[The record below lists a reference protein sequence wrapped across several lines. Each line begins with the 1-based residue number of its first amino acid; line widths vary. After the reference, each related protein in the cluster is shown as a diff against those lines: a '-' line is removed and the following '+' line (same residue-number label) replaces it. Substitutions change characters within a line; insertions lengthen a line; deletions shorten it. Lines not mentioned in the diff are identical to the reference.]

1 MYLEKRKTTHGLK
14 YYLSHSFREGGKVKK
29 TRVYIGVN
37 LKKSVLDLRVDKAKK
52 LLIQQLN
59 SFKIIRSPINYR
71 FTKREQDLI
80 KLIRDRAKF
89 KVFHLSVKEWA
100 AFTEIFA
107 YHTNAIEGSTVTQ
120 SEVVDILG
128 KNQWPFARPKEEIS
142 ETYGVAKAIEKIRK
156 TKIHLS
162 LKLMLDLHK
171 IVFGNSKSFAG
182 KFRKRGVEVGIR
194 DGLGTIVHLGAPST
208 RVSSL
213 LSELVSWYDK
223 NKRKLPGIVLAAV
236 VHNQFEYIHPFE
248 DGNGRVGRLL
258 LNNILLKHRL
268 PPVNIS
274 FDSRR
279 KYYKTLSEFQKNGNI
294 RPTIELILKE
304 YKSLKKK
311 LNISDKK
318 KIVVRRKRV

>member
-1 MYLEKRKTTHGLK
+1 MYLEKRKTVHGLK

-37 LKKSVLDLRVDKAKK
+37 LKKKILDGRVEKAKT

-71 FTKREQDLI
+71 FTKRELDLV
-80 KLIRDRAKF
+80 KLLKDKSKF
-89 KVFHLSVKEWA
+89 KIFHLSDSEWN

-120 SEVVDILG
+120 SEVVGILG
-128 KNQWPFARPKEEIS
+128 RNKWPITKPKGEIS
-142 ETYGVAKAIEKIRK
+142 ETYGVAKAIRYIRK
-156 TKIHLS
+156 TKVHLS

-171 IVFGNSKSFAG
+171 TVFENSKAFAG
-182 KFRKRGVEVGIR
+182 KFRNKGVEVGIR
-194 DGLGTIVHLGAPST
+194 DGLGNIIHLGAPSS

-213 LSELVSWYDK
+213 LSELVTWYDK

-248 DGNGRVGRLL
+248 DGNGRVGRLI
-258 LNNILLKHRL
+258 LNNILLKHHL

-274 FDSRR
+274 FDSRK
-279 KYYKTLSEFQKNGNI
+279 KYYKTLREFQNTGNI

-304 YKSLKKK
+304 YRTLRKKF
-311 LNISDKK
+311 KK
-318 KIVVRRKRV
+318 